1 MQKPQ
6 KPASDARDTEQIE
19 AHGLKALR
27 LRGSGCETLVYLHGA
42 HVASFHTP
50 QHGELLWLS
59 ERAVYAAGK
68 AIRGGVPLCFP
79 WFGAHPQ
86 RSELPAHGFARTRS
100 FQLAGWQAQGD
111 GVVAELSLASDAQ
124 TLAAFPHAFQARL
137 RVSVGVDGPRLGVAF
152 EVENTDAASFD
163 YELALHSYLSVADV
177 RNVLVHGLSGAS
189 YDDKV
194 SGARAVV
201 EGGAPLVFSGET
213 DRVYTSSARVSVEDP
228 GLQRR
233 VLVDKARS
241 HTTVV
246 WNPWLEKARR
256 MADFGDD
263 EWPSMLCIEA
273 ANAGPDRVTLAPGAR
288 HVTETTI
295 FAEAT

>member
-6 KPASDARDTEQIE
+6 KSASDARDTEQIE

-27 LRGSGCETLVYLHGA
+27 LRGAGCEALVYLHGA
-42 HVASFHTP
+42 HVASFRTP
-50 QHGELLWLS
+50 GQGELLWMS

-79 WFGAHPQ
+79 WFGAHAQ

-100 FQLAGWQAQGD
+100 FRFEGSQVEGD
-111 GVVAELSLASDAQ
+111 GVVAELMLVSDAETRAQ
-124 TLAAFPHAFQARL
+124 FPHELAARL
-137 RVSVGVDGPRLGVAF
+137 RVSVGVDGPKLGLSF
-152 EVENTDAASFD
+152 EVKNTDEACFD
-163 YELALHSYLSVADV
+163 YELALHTYLRVADV
-177 RNVLVHGLSGAS
+177 RKVRVHGLAGAS

-194 SGARAVV
+194 SGARGVV
-201 EGGAPLVFSGET
+201 EGNEPITFSGET
-213 DRVYTSSARVSVEDP
+213 DRVYASSARVVVEDP
-228 GLQRR
+228 LLHRR
-233 VLVDKARS
+233 VVVDKRGS

-246 WNPWLEKARR
+246 WNPWLDKAQR
-256 MADFGDD
+256 MPDFGDD
-263 EWPSMLCIEA
+263 EWPAMLCVEA
-273 ANAGPDRVTLAPGAR
+273 ANAAAHRVTLAPGAE

>member
-6 KPASDARDTEQIE
+6 KSASDARDTEQIE

-27 LRGSGCETLVYLHGA
+27 LRGSGCEALVYLHGA
-42 HVASFHTP
+42 HVASFRAP

-68 AIRGGVPLCFP
+68 AIRGGIPLCFP
-79 WFGAHPQ
+79 WFGAHPLHG
-86 RSELPAHGFARTRS
+86 ELPAHGFARTRS
-100 FQLAGWQAQGD
+100 FQLEGWQALGD
-111 GVVAELSLASDAQ
+111 GVVAELSLTSDAQ
-124 TLAAFPHAFQARL
+124 TRAAFPHAFRARL

-152 EVENTDAASFD
+152 EVESSDAAGFD
-163 YELALHSYLSVADV
+163 YELALHTYLRVADV
-177 RNVLVHGLSGAS
+177 RSVRVHGLSGAS

-194 SGARAVV
+194 SGARGVV
-201 EGGAPLVFSGET
+201 EGEAPLVFEGET
-213 DRVYTSSARVSVEDP
+213 DRVYTSSSRLSVEDP
-228 GLQRR
+228 VLKRR
-233 VLVDKARS
+233 IVVDKRGS

-246 WNPWLEKARR
+246 WNPWLAKAQR

-263 EWPSMLCIEA
+263 EWPGMLCIEA